1 MRNNDRVQ
9 RNVWPLIG
17 RENLVAAVL
26 SHLADPTC
34 SGVLLIGQSGVGTTR
49 LLDEVHS
56 HYSAQGRFANRVV
69 ASRAMHSSPFGA
81 LAPAIPGS
89 LRTGDAPLDS
99 MELFERLRKMV
110 GQPRSAVHR
119 FLACVDDIRWL
130 DEASLGLL
138 TQMVVGKLATVVATA
153 HENDL
158 LPDAILTLERG
169 CAIRRITV
177 PPLTR
182 LETLELLDLA
192 LAGPV
197 DGTTGRELAEACQGN
212 PLYLAELVDGSVATG
227 VLATVLGTWTLSGPP
242 VITARLSRLLDS
254 QLSLLDAHGRDLI
267 ELLAFAEPVVVAAL
281 ESAGLLPAALAL
293 EAAGLLATDPSDPTK
308 VRLVQPLIASQVR
321 ARISPLR
328 RHRLLPRAIRLV
340 APDGHEKDT
349 GTDSGD
355 DPANAVRL
363 ALWRLECGDLVSVA
377 ELERA
382 AVISRMSHDF
392 ETIEEL
398 TSAAVHLE
406 PTLNTLLLQAEA
418 LFDLC
423 RFDQADE
430 VMRQADALV
439 DDDDGR
445 LRLAIVRHR
454 TLLWGRH
461 DGAASVRALEETIAV
476 LQVPAMRD
484 FARIA
489 IANTVVFSGDPSAV
503 ARLAA
508 TIEVDGEL
516 ERCALCFPRAVA
528 GLLEGRLVDAVAVGR
543 EGVERRARFPESA
556 PVGHPAIFGLALSMA
571 LIDHGSFDEAE
582 PLLAD
587 GYTRAVE
594 QHIPQ
599 LHVWLTLA
607 RGRSLLTQ
615 GRLGDARRWFMEA
628 RSVADQARFPMGLRI
643 ALTGLLACAGQVD
656 DLEGARLIERALR
669 ELPDDHGL
677 MWPQRHLGHAWFAVV
692 DGRPSDALTELL
704 LGAAEAAERGECMLQ
719 LEMLYEAAR
728 VGHARAVSSQFNAV
742 AAKCDG
748 PLFAARGHF
757 VRGVAGG
764 DAVELAAAEKRFAG
778 LGVWVGAAESAAE
791 LARVLH
797 RNGRPRDS
805 QGAANRSLQYVND
818 LKMVV
823 TPMLRHSSN
832 PADLSPREREI
843 ALLAAGGVASKAIA
857 QQLGLS
863 VRTVSNHLQNAY
875 LKLGISDRDDIAA
888 AISPVHPR

>member
-1 MRNNDRVQ
+1 MRNNGRVQ

-17 RENLVAAVL
+17 RDHLVAEVL
-26 SHLADPTC
+26 GHLADPSC

-49 LLDEVHS
+49 VLDELHT
-56 HYSAQGRFANRVV
+56 HTSAQGRLANRVV
-69 ASRAMHSSPFGA
+69 ASQAMQSIRFGA
-81 LAPAIPGS
+81 IAPAIPGS

-99 MELFERLRKMV
+99 MELFERLREMV
-110 GQPRSAVHR
+110 GQPRSPVHR
-119 FLACVDDIRWL
+119 FLTCVDDIRWL

-138 TQMVVGKLATVVATA
+138 TQMVVGKLITVVATA
-153 HENDL
+153 HENDV
-158 LPDAILTLERG
+158 LPDAILTLERS
-169 CAIRRITV
+169 CAIRRVTV

-182 LETLELLDLA
+182 LVTLDLLDVA

-197 DGTTGRELAEACQGN
+197 DGTTARELAEACQGN

-227 VLATVLGTWTLSGPP
+227 VLSTVLGTWTLRGPL
-242 VITARLSRLLDS
+242 VVTARLS
-254 QLSLLDAHGRDLI
+254 QLLDAQLSIVDDRGRDLI
-267 ELLAFAEPVVVAAL
+267 ELVAFAEPLAVAAL
-281 ESAGLLPAALAL
+281 ESAGLLPVALAL
-293 EAAGLLATDPSDPTK
+293 EAAGLLAADPADPTK
-308 VRLVQPLIASQVR
+308 VRLVQPLVASQVR

-328 RHRLLPRAIRLV
+328 RRRLLPLAITLV
-340 APDGHEKDT
+340 APDGNENGT
-349 GTDSGD
+349 GTGSGD
-355 DPANAVRL
+355 DTADAVRL
-363 ALWRLECGDLVSVA
+363 ALWRLECGQPVSVA

-382 AVISRMSHDF
+382 AVIARSLNDF

-406 PTLNTLLLQAEA
+406 PSLNTLLLQAEA

-461 DGAASVRALEETIAV
+461 DGAASVGALEEVIAV

-503 ARLAA
+503 ARLAT
-508 TIEVDGEL
+508 TIEADGEL

-528 GLLEGRLVDAVAVGR
+528 ALLQGRLVDAVAVGR
-543 EGVERRARFPESA
+543 EGVERRARFPELA
-556 PVGHPAIFGLALSMA
+556 PMGHPAIFGLALAMA
-571 LIDHGSFDEAE
+571 LVDHGSFDEAE
-582 PLLAD
+582 PLLAE

-607 RGRSLLTQ
+607 RGRSSLAQ
-615 GRLGDARRWFMEA
+615 GRLGEARRWFMEA

-656 DLEGARLIERALR
+656 DLDGARLIERALR
-669 ELPDDHGL
+669 EMPDDHGL

-692 DGRPSDALTELL
+692 DGRSSDALEELMV
-704 LGAAEAAERGECMLQ
+704 GAAEAAERGEFMLQ

-728 VGHARAVSSQFNAV
+728 IGHAPVVLAAFNTV

-748 PLFAARGHF
+748 PLFAARSHF

-778 LGVWVGAAESAAE
+778 LGAWVGAAESAAE

-797 RNGRPRDS
+797 RKGRPRDS
-805 QGAANRSLQYVND
+805 QGAANRSAQYIND
-818 LKMVV
+818 LAMVA

-832 PADLSPREREI
+832 TADLSPREHEI
-843 ALLAAGGVASKAIA
+843 ALLAASGVASKAIA

-875 LKLGISDRDDIAA
+875 LKLGISGRDDLTT
-888 AISPVHPR
+888 AISPTHSK